1 MEPIEI
7 IVSWMVGLF
16 LLALLVMVLYRMLT
30 GKINTQYLFYGT
42 RSDGTRYFS
51 PERVQLMIFT
61 VWVGLSYL
69 FDTYETQVVHLPAG
83 TQPVLPDVPTKT
95 LVLLGASHGVYLAG
109 KIYSMLIARIT
120 KGV

>member
-1 MEPIEI
+1 MDYLSIL
-7 IVSWMVGLF
+7 VSWMVGLF
-16 LLALLVMVLYRMLT
+16 LVSLIAIVLHRLLT

-61 VWVGLSYL
+61 LWVALSYL
-69 FDTYETQVVHLPAG
+69 LDTYETQVVHLPPN
-83 TQPVLPDVPTKT
+83 TTPMLPDVPTKT
-95 LVLLGASHGVYLAG
+95 LALLGASHMVYLTG
-109 KIYSMLIARIT
+109 KAYSMFVAKIT

>member
-1 MEPIEI
+1 M
-7 IVSWMVGLF
+7 SWMVGLF
-16 LLALLVMVLYRMLT
+16 LVSLIVMVLYRMLT
-30 GKINTQYLFYGT
+30 GKINTQYLFYGQKI
-42 RSDGTRYFS
+42 DGTRYFS

-69 FDTYETQVVHLPAG
+69 LDTYETQVVHLPPA

-95 LVLLGASHGVYLAG
+95 LALLGMSHVVYLAG
-109 KIYSMLIARIT
+109 KIYTMLIAKIT

>member
-1 MEPIEI
+1 MPPLET
-7 IVSWMVGLF
+7 IVSWIIGLF
-16 LLALLVMVLYRMLT
+16 LLSLLVLVLYRMLT
-30 GKINTQYLFYGT
+30 GKINTRYLFYGQ
-42 RSDGTRYFS
+42 RNDGTRYFS

-69 FDTYETQVVHLPAG
+69 LDTYETQVVHLPPG

-95 LVLLGASHGVYLAG
+95 LALLGASHIVYLSG
-109 KIYSMLIARIT
+109 KIYSMLLARIT